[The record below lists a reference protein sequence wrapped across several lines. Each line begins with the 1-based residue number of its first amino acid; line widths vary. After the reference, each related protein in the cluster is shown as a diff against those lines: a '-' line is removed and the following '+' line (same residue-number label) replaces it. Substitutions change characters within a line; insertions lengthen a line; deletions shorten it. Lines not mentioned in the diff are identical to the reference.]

1 MPPKPIT
8 QKNTN
13 LQEKPISFLST
24 GECRRSII
32 AFIAE
37 ESLAQTCTN
46 KICLNLLIV
55 SKEIIASRCN
65 VELLLYFLF
74 EMGLKFEERL
84 A

>member
-24 GECRRSII
+24 GECRQSII

-37 ESLAQTCTN
+37 ESWREAAFFYTDTLF
-46 KICLNLLIV
+46 LLW
-55 SKEIIASRCN
+55 R
-65 VELLLYFLF
+65 
-74 EMGLKFEERL
+74 EEAYQQERF
-84 A
+84 